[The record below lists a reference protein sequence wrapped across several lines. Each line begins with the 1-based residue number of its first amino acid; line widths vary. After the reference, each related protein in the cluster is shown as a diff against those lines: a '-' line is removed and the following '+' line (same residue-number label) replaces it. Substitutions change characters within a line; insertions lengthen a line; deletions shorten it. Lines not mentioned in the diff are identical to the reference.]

1 MPWEQ
6 LLKPTL
12 FDVLIRHLGISKT
25 TVVLQNRRK
34 EINRINPQLFT
45 PGGLVENADLCVDTI
60 LVVLIWS

>member
-34 EINRINPQLFT
+34 EINRINPQMFT
-45 PGGLVENADLCVDTI
+45 PGGLVENADLFVDTI